1 MYAPKLAGSAIQKLY
16 SGFSTAHERYHVVFP
31 DVVQHR
37 QGAALDKP
45 RVSGGALLLRRL
57 GLKPKLELRRELGCD
72 LGNRTLAAE
81 LIHNRDGEW
90 RTTIPR
96 LYEVLGS
103 VVQAHGTERGS

>member
-1 MYAPKLAGSAIQKLY
+1 
-16 SGFSTAHERYHVVFP
+16 
-31 DVVQHR
+31 
-37 QGAALDKP
+37 
-45 RVSGGALLLRRL
+45 
-57 GLKPKLELRRELGCD
+57 
-72 LGNRTLAAE
+72 